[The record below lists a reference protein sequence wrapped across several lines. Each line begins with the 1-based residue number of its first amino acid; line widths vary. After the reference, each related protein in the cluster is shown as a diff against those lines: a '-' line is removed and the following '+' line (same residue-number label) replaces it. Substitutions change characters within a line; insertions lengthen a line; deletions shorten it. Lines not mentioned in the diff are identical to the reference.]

1 MIFLMNILGFTLGGL
16 TLLAPLTLLGL
27 ISLPIIW
34 WILKITPPR
43 PHKMSFPPL
52 RLLQQVKTEEETPNA
67 TPLWLLLFRLLLVSL
82 IIFALSLPI
91 IKQAEGINERPITLL
106 LDTHWGAGANWNAIS
121 REAEARLIDARRK
134 NLEVRLITTTQPSGT
149 NDLPAFGPAEDAL
162 NRLETIFPEALPFDE
177 AYVTRSLS
185 APIVSTALE
194 DSEALWISAG
204 LDSLAM
210 EPAIE
215 RLQSAAKI
223 TRIVPVETTVPLIAG
238 EVNETA
244 DGFQSVWHRPEHA
257 GTRSSIIEA
266 IGRDGRLIAR
276 ETVNFAPGQAR
287 ADISFRL
294 PPNLRRRIAQ
304 IRSSDARTVGSVKL
318 FDDSWG
324 RPVIGLL
331 TPGEDTASP
340 LLSEPFYTQSAL
352 VPFADMFT
360 GDLDYL
366 LSLAPEIL
374 IMPDVARASS
384 KELTKYVEQGGL
396 LIRFAG
402 PKLAQRADDL
412 LPVLIRDGD
421 NGGRAFGGALTWEDP
436 QNIAAF
442 ENDSPFFGLNVPKEI
457 EIKRQVMAVAS
468 AETDSKTWAR
478 LVDGSPIV
486 TAAPRG
492 LGQIVLFHVTA
503 SPDWS
508 NLALSGLYVEMLRR
522 ILPLAGQSSRKTIA
536 SSGDWSPDRML
547 NAFGRLDN
555 PSIIAAPLPA
565 AIAETAPITRIHPPG
580 LYRQGQRLKA
590 RNMINDPSL
599 YDVKTNA
606 DSLPTER
613 LGGTRDQNII
623 GWLLALAM
631 IGLAL
636 DVLCSLFAS
645 GRLKPRRTSVIQAA
659 AIMMTFMVLIPIAD
673 ANAQDAP
680 DVVLDLHIGY
690 VKTGNGSLDDISED
704 AMRGLSK
711 ALNDRTT
718 IEPVGVRGID
728 LDQDELLY
736 FPFIYWPVMT
746 DIEPLSPETAAKINA
761 YMASG
766 GTMVLDTQD
775 HGDRAFLSGTPHP
788 GLARLGEQLDMP
800 ALMKIPEDHVIR
812 KTFYLIDTFPGRWAT
827 GPVWIDRNR
836 TSTSRD
842 GVSSIIVT
850 GNDLSAAWAVDSDDI
865 AYVELENDIARQRE
879 FALRFG
885 VNIAMYALSGNY
897 KADQVHAAALIE
909 RLGKKPDGLGPLAP
923 EP

>member
-1 MIFLMNILGFTLGGL
+1 MIALSFGFTLGGL

-27 ISLPIIW
+27 ISLPLIW
-34 WILKITPPR
+34 WILKITPPK
-43 PHKMSFPPL
+43 PQKMSFPPL

-106 LDTHWGAGANWNAIS
+106 LDTHWSAGANWGS
-121 REAEARLIDARRK
+121 LRQETEARLIDARRK
-134 NLEVRLITTTQPSGT
+134 NLDVRLITTTQPNNGAD
-149 NDLPAFGPAEDAL
+149 DLPAFGPAEDAL
-162 NRLETIFPEALPFDE
+162 NHLETIFPDALPFDE
-177 AYVTRSLS
+177 DYISRSL
-185 APIVSTALE
+185 AKPTVSTAIE
-194 DSEALWISAG
+194 DSEAIWISAG
-204 LDSLAM
+204 LDSAAM

-215 RLQSAAKI
+215 TLRTAAKI
-223 TRIVPVETTVPLIAG
+223 TRIVPVETTIPLIAG
-238 EVNETA
+238 EVTETA
-244 DGFQSVWHRPEHA
+244 DGFQSVWYRPEHT
-257 GTRSSIIEA
+257 GTRSSVIEA
-266 IGRDGRLIAR
+266 TGRDGRLIAR
-276 ETVNFAPGQAR
+276 ETLNFAPGQAR
-287 ADISFRL
+287 AEARFRL

-304 IRSSDARTVGSVKL
+304 IRSAEARTAGSVRL

-331 TPGEDTASP
+331 SPSEDSASP

-366 LSLAPEIL
+366 LSLSPEIL
-374 IMPDVARASS
+374 IMPDVARVSS
-384 KELTKYVEQGGL
+384 DELTEYVEQGGL

-412 LPVLIRDGD
+412 LPVQIRDGD

-442 ENDSPFFGLNVPKEI
+442 ENDSPFFGLNVSEEI
-457 EIKRQVMAVAS
+457 EIKQQVMAVAS

-522 ILPLAGQSSRKTIA
+522 ILPLAGQSSRKTVTSA
-536 SSGDWSPDRML
+536 GDWSPDRAL

-555 PSIIAAPLPA
+555 PSIIAAPLPVD
-565 AIAETAPITRIHPPG
+565 IAETAPISRLHPPG

-590 RNMINDPSL
+590 RNMIKDASL

-606 DSLPTER
+606 DNLPTER

-623 GWLLALAM
+623 GWLLGLAM
-631 IGLAL
+631 IGLAV

-645 GRLKPRRTSVIQAA
+645 GRLKPRRKTAVNMAA
-659 AIMMTFMVLIPIAD
+659 LMMAFMLFLPSP
-673 ANAQDAP
+673 NASAQNAP
-680 DVVLDLHIGY
+680 DTVLDLYIGY
-690 VKTGNGSLDDISED
+690 VKTGNGTIDEISDD
-704 AMRGLSK
+704 AMRGLSV
-711 ALNDRTT
+711 ALNERTT
-718 IEPVGVRGID
+718 IEPVGVRSVD
-728 LDQDELLY
+728 LDNDELLY
-736 FPFIYWPVMT
+736 FPFIYWPVAS
-746 DIEPLSPETAAKINA
+746 DIEPLSLETAAKINA

-766 GTMVLDTQD
+766 GTLVLDTQD

-842 GVSSIIVT
+842 GVSSVIVT
-850 GNDLSAAWAVDSDDI
+850 GNDLSAAWAIDSDDV
-865 AYVELENDIARQRE
+865 AYIELENDIARQRE
-879 FALRFG
+879 YGLRFG
-885 VNIAMYALSGNY
+885 VNIAMYALAGNY

-909 RLGKKPDGLGPLAP
+909 RLGKKPEGLGPLAP